1 MSNVTVNSNPI
12 LLSVTNERIAL
23 SVVSSELALS
33 VSGTNISFSVVSN
46 PVAITVESSEIALS
60 VASNPVVLEFNTGNV
75 TITNNYGAD
84 TVAITAAENLGGHRI
99 ITVEG
104 YYASKD
110 TATDKNKVLGMTTG
124 AASVGTEATVAV
136 SGFIEE
142 SSWNWNVDLPVFLST
157 NGQLTQSTITS
168 GFSLIVG
175 KPRTATNLFISISE
189 PIILI

>member
-1 MSNVTVNSNPI
+1 VSNVTVNSNPI

-23 SVVSSELALS
+23 SVASSELALS

-60 VASNPVVLEFNTGNV
+60 VASNPVVIEFNTGNV

-110 TATDKNKVLGMTTG
+110 TASDKFKVLGMTTG
-124 AASVGTEATVAV
+124 AVSSGSEATVQV
-136 SGFIEE
+136 SGFITE
-142 SSWNWNVDLPVFLST
+142 SGWNFTVGNPIFLST
-157 NGQLTQSTITS
+157 NGHITQTAPTT
-168 GFSLIVG
+168 GFCQIVA
-175 KPRTATNLFISISE
+175 KPKTATTIFIEINE
-189 PIILI
+189 PFILA